1 MQSFVSIFQ
10 AIPDKVF
17 KNFIHLKN
25 KKMVYVCR
33 KEHFNAAHRLFNPNW
48 SEEKNKEVFGVC
60 ANPYYH
66 GHNFE
71 LIVTV
76 KGIPDTE
83 TGMVVDMKKLGD
95 LIKTEVINHLDHR
108 NMNEE
113 VAFLAGKIP
122 TCEIVIMEIWK
133 LLADKVALLGPGEG
147 KLYAL
152 KLYETN
158 KNFVE
163 YYGE

>member
-1 MQSFVSIFQ
+1 
-10 AIPDKVF
+10 
-17 KNFIHLKN
+17 
-25 KKMVYVCR
+25 MVYVCR
-33 KEHFNAAHRLFNPNW
+33 KEHFNAAHRLFNPKW
-48 SEEKNKEVFGVC
+48 SDEKNKEVFGIC
-60 ANPYYH
+60 SNRYYH

-71 LIVTV
+71 FIVTV
-76 KGIPDTE
+76 KGIPDTD

-95 LIKTEVINHLDHR
+95 LIKEEVINKLDHR

-113 VAFLAGKIP
+113 VDFLKGKIP
-122 TCEIVIMEIWK
+122 TCEIVVMELWK
-133 LLADKVALLGPGEG
+133 ILADKVALLGPGEG
-147 KLYAL
+147 KLYSL